1 MTVRMFLALLL
12 QIRRLLSKQ
21 KFVSGLGCS
30 MVVSLTCLT
39 LIGCDGSDE
48 LEQKTTSNSSH
59 DGVSV
64 GLVWDPVEDS
74 RILGYYIHY
83 GKRSPKQPGSC
94 AYDQELFV
102 TSRHGTVTNLDPG
115 FIYYFAVSAY
125 NGLDSSCSNEVFV
138 HTPSID
144 CCPP

>member
-1 MTVRMFLALLL
+1 MFLALLL
-12 QIRRLLSKQ
+12 QIRRLLSKPE
-21 KFVSGLGCS
+21 FVNSLGCL
-30 MVVSLTCLT
+30 MVVSLTCLF
-39 LIGCDGSDE
+39 LIGCARGDE
-48 LEQKTTSNSSH
+48 QEQNTTPNSSH

-74 RILGYYIHY
+74 SILGYYIHY

-102 TSRHGTVTNLDPG
+102 TSRHGAVTNLDPG
-115 FIYYFAVSAY
+115 FTYYFAVSAY

-138 HTPSID
+138 HTPSIE